1 MLPLRKDIR
10 YVEAD
15 GKLTQAGVEAIQGQ
29 IDAGSTTAAGLNT
42 RLTAVE
48 TELAG
53 SLINLQTAQTA
64 SSNTE
69 FDFTGI
75 PTWVNRVTVI
85 GRGISTNG
93 TSNYTLRIGDG
104 AIVTTGYLGATTT
117 IAGATP
123 TTANPTTGVTL
134 NQSTTAAS
142 VFGFEATISR
152 LSGNSWQISGLGSL
166 SNTNTLSMFASG
178 LTLSGAL
185 DRVRLTTVAG
195 TDTFDAGDI
204 NISWE

>member
-75 PTWVNRVTVI
+75 PTWVNRISVM
-85 GRGISTNG
+85 GRGLSTNG
-93 TSNYTLRIGDG
+93 TSNYTLRVGDG
-104 AIVTTGYLGATTT
+104 AIVTTGYTGSVTA

-123 TTANPTTGVTL
+123 TSGTGTVGATVL
-134 NQSTTAAS
+134 TSPTAAS
-142 VFGFEATISR
+142 VFRFEATISR
-152 LSGNSWQISGLGSL
+152 VSGNAWTITGVGSL
-166 SNTNTLSMFASG
+166 SNTNTTTLFAFDIA
-178 LTLSGAL
+178 LSGAL
-185 DRVRLTTVAG
+185 DRVRFTTIGGV
-195 TDTFDAGDI
+195 DTFDAGDI

>member
-29 IDAGSTTAAGLNT
+29 IDNTNTTLGA

-53 SLINLQTAQTA
+53 SLINLQTAQSA
-64 SSNTE
+64 SGTE
-69 FDFTGI
+69 IDFTGI
-75 PTWVNRVTVI
+75 PSWVNRISVM
-85 GRGISTNG
+85 GRGLSTNG
-93 TSNYTLRIGDG
+93 TNNYTLRVGDG
-104 AIVTTGYLGATTT
+104 GIVTTGYAGSVTT

-123 TTANPTTGVTL
+123 TTGFATVGATVLTGP
-134 NQSTTAAS
+134 TAAS
-142 VFGFEATISR
+142 VFRFEATISR
-152 LSGNSWQISGLGSL
+152 VSGNAWTITGVGSL
-166 SNTNTLSMFASG
+166 SNTNTTTLFAFDIA
-178 LTLSGAL
+178 LSGAL
-185 DRVRLTTVAG
+185 DRVRFTTIGGV
-195 TDTFDAGDI
+195 DTFDAGDI